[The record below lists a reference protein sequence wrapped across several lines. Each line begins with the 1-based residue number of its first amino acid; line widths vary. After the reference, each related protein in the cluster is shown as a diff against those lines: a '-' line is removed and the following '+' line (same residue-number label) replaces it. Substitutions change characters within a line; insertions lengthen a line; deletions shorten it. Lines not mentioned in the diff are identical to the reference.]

1 MFVFTLS
8 NPVIKIIIHLV
19 VSGDCMIL
27 VLSSFLC
34 SLTFA
39 AVSSSSFLNEKTH
52 SVFTDGSSDSN
63 GELYTGIFCDLSE
76 PGDTDDF
83 VFEGIEKRIEI
94 FFGVGPEDSVG
105 LLALPRNSWEHVC
118 SAAVCTIIHHEP
130 SERFDSYIL
139 SESSLFVFRDRVMI
153 KTCGTTRPLFSV
165 DAIISEARK
174 VGLQALDMTY
184 SRGSF
189 LFPDRQPHPHNDLET
204 EIDFLT
210 DMSVDGMHIRGK
222 TCLIGKQDGL
232 YWLVHRKQLS
242 PQSDAACTDTSNRI
256 MVDCIMTG
264 LPDDAREKYFKSADR
279 TEDSNE
285 AFMSDSVQPIEPSY
299 RIAGKCYDPCG
310 YSCNAHSQ
318 TDERYFTVH
327 ITPEKAFSYASVEA
341 VFRKEESS
349 STQDLLVDIHAFV
362 ERVIAVFRP
371 GNIIVTVL
379 SPNDSVTA
387 DAFPREIHMDSRYSL
402 VDAETYSFNQ
412 DSSADDIV
420 ASSIVYIKGDNPEAS
435 RDTEEPQNFEKNQ
448 S

>member
-1 MFVFTLS
+1 MFVFTHS
-8 NPVIKIIIHLV
+8 NPVITIIIHLV
-19 VSGDCMIL
+19 VSGDSKMLIL
-27 VLSSFLC
+27 FPFLS

-52 SVFTDGSSDSN
+52 SVFTDGSSDSSD
-63 GELYTGIFCDLSE
+63 ELDARIFCDLSATGATE
-76 PGDTDDF
+76 DF

-94 FFGVGPEDSVG
+94 FFRVGSEDGVG
-105 LLALPRNSWEHVC
+105 LRALPRNSWDHVC

-130 SERFDSYIL
+130 SERFDSFIL

-165 DAIISEARK
+165 DAIISEAKK
-174 VGLQALDMTY
+174 VGLEALDMTY

-189 LFPDRQPHPHNDLET
+189 LFPDRQLHPHNDLKT
-204 EIDFLT
+204 EIDFLA
-210 DMSVDGMHIRGK
+210 DFAVDGMHIRGK
-222 TCLIGKQDGL
+222 TCLIGNPEGL
-232 YWLVHRKQLS
+232 YWLVHRKQLY
-242 PQSDAACTDTSNRI
+242 PQPDAVCTDTSHRI

-264 LPDDAREKYFKSADR
+264 LPDDVREKYFKSADR

-285 AFMSDSVQPIEPSY
+285 AFMSDSVQPIEASY

-318 TDERYFTVH
+318 TDDRYFTVH

-387 DAFPREIHMDSRYSL
+387 DAFPLELHTDSRYSL
-402 VDAETYSFNQ
+402 VDAGTYSFNQ

-420 ASSIVYIKGDNPEAS
+420 ASSIVFIKGDNPEVS
-435 RDTEEPQNFEKNQ
+435 RDMDEP
-448 S
+448 